1 MLVHSFIHEDGTEL
15 DEEFGKRITDY
26 VLSHKEEF
34 PEIFEWLDRQLDE
47 ERIKK
52 YK

>member
-1 MLVHSFIHEDGTEL
+1 MPVHSFIHEDVTDV
-15 DEEFGKRITDY
+15 DEELNKRFTDY

-52 YK
+52 YE